1 MIEFEDAFKV
11 RNIKN
16 YKLAEMYLSKA
27 KKRKMKEDML
37 KAQQNS
43 QMNAESQQQ
52 SIAAKAQV
60 DAQMEQIQAQNKISI
75 VQTEMKFKQDIMT
88 QEFVQSALM
97 KSYELDK
104 ELPSEIQSIIDSYF
118 SDIEQMKMQQQAAQE
133 QAMQEQQ
140 MQEQEMQEGGQMP
153 QAE

>member
-1 MIEFEDAFKV
+1 
-11 RNIKN
+11 
-16 YKLAEMYLSKA
+16 
-27 KKRKMKEDML
+27 
-37 KAQQNS
+37 
-43 QMNAESQQQ
+43 MNAESQQQ